1 MALQSSGNNFIQ
13 SLNDSQNSSALSP
26 AVKRLLCE
34 TGVQGQPPRTAPP
47 SDGTLNHN
55 SRERRHVQDSS
66 SQLKYSSSQ
75 LKDSSSQLM
84 PGLLHSTVCCHCPHF
99 ISADGYISFDRCA
112 DLLPTKREYNII
124 QYLLFVSSLLKH
136 LQVLE
141 L

>member
-55 SRERRHVQDSS
+55 SRERRHVQD
-66 SQLKYSSSQ
+66 SSSQ